1 MCAGHA
7 VDTRAWGR
15 SAAFFCPAKTSP
27 KTFEYSKSSVRSPAF
42 FCPIFTINQPSSI
55 CAKNFKPTI
64 SSGQTRLW
72 LFHAV
77 IAVATQSLLQRVE
90 GIIKEGAVTLRT
102 RRRTTGCQGGKV
114 STTYFVVAQTRE
126 KLARDCES
134 MHEKFARENANGEKA
149 PPCCNLRKV
158 GL

>member
-1 MCAGHA
+1 M
-7 VDTRAWGR
+7 
-15 SAAFFCPAKTSP
+15 
-27 KTFEYSKSSVRSPAF
+27 
-42 FCPIFTINQPSSI
+42 
-55 CAKNFKPTI
+55 
-64 SSGQTRLW
+64 
-72 LFHAV
+72 
-77 IAVATQSLLQRVE
+77 
-90 GIIKEGAVTLRT
+90 TLRT

-158 GL
+158 GLFRTLPRGVKKSAFWNRCSDQSIPPSTSPEGRTLILPCVLRRFVTVVGLDFDTAGRGCSQNTLKDLSNAQVGYFSDER